1 MEGSNCS
8 SNSYYECFAEQVKL
22 QNSTECFPNTM
33 ASIGKVDLS
42 EIGLCHNET
51 QSHEIQGSLYSEVY
65 NYLNEDQCPKL
76 CEIEEYSGII
86 DYEEEKSMSETEN
99 LYLRLYLRYARPY
112 KISVSKEY
120 LIYDFIG
127 MIGSV
132 GGTLGMFI
140 GFSFFDV
147 IGRLST
153 YLKTIIMSY
162 K

>member
-1 MEGSNCS
+1 M
-8 SNSYYECFAEQVKL
+8 K
-22 QNSTECFPNTM
+22 STTLEI
-33 ASIGKVDLS
+33 ASKIRQTL
-42 EIGLCHNET
+42 
-51 QSHEIQGSLYSEVY
+51 
-65 NYLNEDQCPKL
+65 
-76 CEIEEYSGII
+76 
-86 DYEEEKSMSETEN
+86 
-99 LYLRLYLRYARPY
+99 

-132 GGTLGMFI
+132 GGTIGMFI

-153 YLKTIIMSY
+153 YLKTVIMSY